1 MKYTTQQVSYRKE
14 FCKEWDQAIWA
25 IQKPFNLK
33 STFKVQLSNKLLLG
47 IYELTSRKCFFLW
60 SRKITLTKGRIKSKP
75 RKKLLTVPY
84 FL

>member
-1 MKYTTQQVSYRKE
+1 MKYNTQQVSYRKE

-33 STFKVQLSNKLLLG
+33 STFKGQLSNKLLLD

-60 SRKITLTKGRIKSKP
+60 SGKISLTKGCIKSKT
-75 RKKLLTVPY
+75 RRKLLIVPY